1 MTDKAW
7 KQVKA
12 ILRPESSANEAL
24 ARAAIWPDHEGDR
37 IDDMNSLHYVNFTA
51 EESYYIRARNC
62 PRRNC
67 IVEASRWYRRV
78 MVDEEAPLNLRR
90 IALRFVVHLVGDV
103 HVALHAGH
111 RKDREAT
118 IFM

>member
-1 MTDKAW
+1 
-7 KQVKA
+7 
-12 ILRPESSANEAL
+12 
-24 ARAAIWPDHEGDR
+24 
-37 IDDMNSLHYVNFTA
+37 MNSLHYVNFTA

-67 IVEASRWYRRV
+67 IVEAIRWYRRV

-103 HVALHAGH
+103 HVPLHAGH